1 MSCVCSIRTC
11 SPSTSSMEAWTWTYT
26 GEPAVTIH
34 EDSIMGDGKSWRVRE
49 TSVPGQ
55 GHLSWITC
63 QFLHLHMREAQISL
77 LFKQVY
83 LKCFCYSSV
92 TSTLTLTSTFL
103 FFFCLFRSTHVAYV
117 SSQARGQRGAAAA
130 SLHHSHSNMGC
141 ERAVSVT
148 DTTAHSNVRSR
159 IHWVRIKPTSSWF
172 LVGFITAEPQ
182 RELLTSTFLK
192 QRRPLYSMWVRS
204 YLERKWITF

>member
-1 MSCVCSIRTC
+1 MFHPLPLTPKVELHFPVFLAALCDPVTKFSLIDGAFVLSMSCVCSIRTC

-49 TSVPGQ
+49 ASVPGQ

-92 TSTLTLTSTFL
+92 TSTLTLLSTFL
-103 FFFCLFRSTHVAYV
+103 FFFFFFCLVFFKDCTHCM
-117 SSQARGQRGAAAA
+117 SQAKRYQ
-130 SLHHSHSNMGC
+130 
-141 ERAVSVT
+141 
-148 DTTAHSNVRSR
+148 D
-159 IHWVRIKPTSSWF
+159 
-172 LVGFITAEPQ
+172 
-182 RELLTSTFLK
+182 
-192 QRRPLYSMWVRS
+192 Y
-204 YLERKWITF
+204 